1 MTQTAQILQHLKTEP
16 ITSLSALKLYGCFRL
31 AARIDD
37 IKNMGYKIRTELI
50 SKNGKRFAR
59 YRMVK

>member
-16 ITSLSALKLYGCFRL
+16 ITPLSALKLYGCFRL